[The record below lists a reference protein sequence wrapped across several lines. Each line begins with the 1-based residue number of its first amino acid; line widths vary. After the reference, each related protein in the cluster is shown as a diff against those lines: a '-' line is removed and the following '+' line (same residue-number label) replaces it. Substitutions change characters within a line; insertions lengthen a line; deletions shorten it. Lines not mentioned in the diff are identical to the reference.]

1 MDIPIKTMRM
11 TLRTLMES
19 LFEAF
24 FPEYS
29 PNPYEQAVNEAVKA
43 LSSLCGPEKAE
54 RFRARIP
61 FLAELLAQDVEA
73 IGGNDPAACD
83 IQEIVYCYP
92 AVTALVH
99 YRVAHEL
106 DALGVGI
113 IPRIEQF
120 THAHRQINLAVSL
133 HAPSNTIRDKI
144 IPANKKYPLDD
155 LLEACRQ
162 YTEKTGRRITFEYA
176 LIHGLNDNYEN
187 AVLLSKR
194 LKGMLCHVNLIPL
207 NPVPERN
214 LRGVTRT
221 RAAEF
226 CALLNRLG
234 TSATVRRE
242 MGTDIEGA
250 CGQLRKSH
258 MDLRG

>member
-1 MDIPIKTMRM
+1 MDIPIKTMRT

-113 IPRIEQF
+113 IPRMLTEYAHSETGIDIHPQARIGHHFAIDHGTGVVIGQTAIIGNRVTLYQGVTVGAKNFKYDESGKPRNIPRHPIIEDNV
-120 THAHRQINLAVSL
+120 TVY
-133 HAPSNTIRDKI
+133 SNAT
-144 IPANKKYPLDD
+144 
-155 LLEACRQ
+155 LL
-162 YTEKTGRRITFEYA
+162 GRITIGEGSVIGGNVW
-176 LIHGLNDNYEN
+176 LTH
-187 AVLLSKR
+187 S
-194 LKGMLCHVNLIPL
+194 
-207 NPVPERN
+207 VPPHSRI
-214 LRGVTRT
+214 LHM
-221 RAAEF
+221 AA
-226 CALLNRLG
+226 
-234 TSATVRRE
+234 
-242 MGTDIEGA
+242 
-250 CGQLRKSH
+250 
-258 MDLRG
+258 